1 MRLYNLN
8 IPTAAICVLPVD
20 KKPLYIFQLKEEQLI
35 IQNLM
40 GNPHNSVHSKWM
52 ILIFK
57 N

>member
-40 GNPHNSVHSKWM
+40 GNPHNSVHSKWI
-52 ILIFK
+52 ILFFK